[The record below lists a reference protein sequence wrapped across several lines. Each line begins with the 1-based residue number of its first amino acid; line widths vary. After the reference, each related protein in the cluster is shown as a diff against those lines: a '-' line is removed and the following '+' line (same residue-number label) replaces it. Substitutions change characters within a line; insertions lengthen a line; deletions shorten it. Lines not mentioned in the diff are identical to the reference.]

1 VAAPLKQI
9 NITMKSNKELKVPY
23 KMRKAIERLVK
34 KYGELHTSYHI
45 ETIAENRHN
54 VNYYD
59 YCDITMD
66 YISLKYRVAYDGTVT
81 PLGFIY

>member
-1 VAAPLKQI
+1 
-9 NITMKSNKELKVPY
+9 MKSNEELKVSY

-34 KYGELHTSYHI
+34 KYGELHTSYRI
-45 ETIAENRHN
+45 EDIAENRHN

-66 YISLKYRVAYDGTVT
+66 FVFLKCRVAYDGTVT
-81 PLGFIY
+81 PLGFVY